1 MEVLTLVEPF
11 VKNGGYCSNVIVIEQ
26 KNQGVSAARNA
37 GLAVASGDYI
47 MFVDSDDWC
56 ELDFVEKMVNAISE
70 CDMAYC
76 SYFIDTD
83 KDCKIVK
90 NPFREGIY
98 EKCDI
103 YEPLFFGSKNKIGV
117 SMSTSLVIGIFRR
130 SIIAQNSIRFDTYIR
145 FAEDWL
151 FYAEYFKY
159 VKTVMLVDDPLY
171 HYYQRNNSVMHVFN
185 PASMLGVKKSGY
197 ILKKFMD
204 IARDT
209 DISAEIY
216 EPWMAKRFLNMTLN
230 CSKNVWD
237 KQNPMRISEKT
248 DFIKAAI
255 NQSNIADVLEQFRY
269 VKFSDFEKIM
279 QFAIKHKLVFII
291 SLYGI
296 GYNWARDIRNKIRG
310 Y

>member
-1 MEVLTLVEPF
+1 
-11 VKNGGYCSNVIVIEQ
+11 
-26 KNQGVSAARNA
+26 VSAARNA

-56 ELDFVEKMVNAISE
+56 ESNMVEIMTDAIKDNDF
-70 CDMAYC
+70 AYC
-76 SYFIDTD
+76 SYFVNTGNRQS
-83 KDCKIVK
+83 IVY
-90 NPFREGIY
+90 NSFNAGIY
-98 EKCDI
+98 NINNI
-103 YEPLFFGSKNKIGV
+103 YAPIFFGSMNTNNKA
-117 SMSTSLVIGIFRR
+117 MATALWRGIFD
-130 SIIAQNSIRFDTYIR
+130 SNIIIKFNVKFDTSIR

-159 VKTVMLVDDPLY
+159 IKKIMLIDEPLY
-171 HYYQRNNSVMHVFN
+171 HYYQRKNSVMHVFN

-248 DFIKAAI
+248 DFIKASI
-255 NQSNIADVLEQFRY
+255 NQSNIADELEQFRY
-269 VKFSDFEKIM
+269 VKFSNFEKIM
-279 QFAIKHKLVFII
+279 QFAIKHKLVIII

-296 GYNWARDIRNKIRG
+296 GYNWARDVRNKIRG